1 MINSSGGQEVANYK
15 YFTKNGYGRR
25 FRTSWGLNNFVKDI
39 VNNPKILTKM
49 QKNMAKNHNEQA
61 IQKLYELTEDLLKN
75 NKSNN

>member
-1 MINSSGGQEVANYK
+1 
-15 YFTKNGYGRR
+15 
-25 FRTSWGLNNFVKDI
+25 
-39 VNNPKILTKM
+39 M

>member
-1 MINSSGGQEVANYK
+1 MAAAL
-15 YFTKNGYGRR
+15 
-25 FRTSWGLNNFVKDI
+25 TSWGLKNFVKDI

-49 QKNMAKNHNEQA
+49 QKNMSKNHNEQA